1 MDRIDAIILRFEDRM
16 ISRTDIWLLIKEIKF
31 LRVSLDA
38 SEALRNTEK
47 DRASGSPQEQGA
59 SA

>member
-38 SEALRNTEK
+38 SEALRNIEK